1 MKFKVNPL
9 FFALAL
15 ALVAFGHAL
24 DFVWTLLALLF
35 HEGAH
40 ALMARARGYVVK
52 KIVLLPY
59 GAMMSAGENFDK
71 TSSVLIGLA
80 GPCCNI
86 VLALVTLGLWWL
98 YPASYPYTIAFLY
111 AIFCPSIRLTVRA
124 WFWAFAKTNSKQS
137 KACKSPA

>member
-59 GAMMSAGENFDK
+59 GAMMSAGENFDQDFK
-71 TSSVLIGLA
+71 RAYRTCRPLLQHRACARHPRFMVAVSCVVSLYDCVSV
-80 GPCCNI
+80 CK
-86 VLALVTLGLWWL
+86 LVAWSVQSF
-98 YPASYPYTIAFLY
+98 A
-111 AIFCPSIRLTVRA
+111 RLSA
-124 WFWAFAKTNSKQS
+124 
-137 KACKSPA
+137 